1 MSLVPFRYD
10 GQPVRVVEI
19 NGEPWFVGTDVA
31 RVLGYANPSDALGRL
46 DPDERSVATL
56 ALSEGSR
63 IVTRERPIVS
73 ESGVYALVFSSS
85 LPDARAFRRWVTS
98 EVLPQIR
105 KTGAY
110 SATPE
115 LTDDQIIAQALQ
127 LTTARVEKLTARLAV
142 VEPKAAAFDRWL
154 SSNVHYGVAE
164 VSQALHD
171 LGADA
176 GRNRLFAYMQDR
188 GWIYRD
194 QRGDWRPYQAQIETA
209 RLAVKLSR
217 CENSRTGEEFAAH
230 TVRITAK
237 GAVALAVMLN
247 VAPADLAEALTTLDE
262 EATA

>member
-1 MSLVPFRYD
+1 MELAPFTYED
-10 GQPVRVVEI
+10 QQVRVVTI
-19 NGEPWFVGTDVA
+19 DGEPWFVLADLCRVLDVA
-31 RVLGYANPSDALGRL
+31 NPRN
-46 DPDERSVATL
+46 VATRL
-56 ALSEGSR
+56 ADDMKGVRRVDTPGGAQEM
-63 IVTRERPIVS
+63 TIVS
-73 ESGVYALVFSSS
+73 EPGMYEVVIRSDK
-85 LPDARAFRRWVTS
+85 PDAKTFRRWITA

-105 KTGAY
+105 KTGSY

-171 LGADA
+171 LGADT
-176 GRNRLFAYMQDR
+176 GRNRLFAYMQER
-188 GWIYRD
+188 GRIYRD
-194 QRGDWRPYQAQIETA
+194 QRGDWRPYQAQIETR

>member
-10 GQPVRVVEI
+10 GQPVRVVDI
-19 NGEPWFVGTDVA
+19 DGEPWFVLADLC
-31 RVLGYANPSDALGRL
+31 RVLGITRPPSAVAERIDDALRRAYPIADSLGRTQQ
-46 DPDERSVATL
+46 A
-56 ALSEGSR
+56 
-63 IVTRERPIVS
+63 IIVS
-73 ESGVYALVFSSS
+73 EPGMYEVVIRSDK
-85 LPDARAFRRWVTS
+85 PDAKTFRRWITA

-110 SATPE
+110 SATPA

-171 LGADA
+171 LGADT
-176 GRNRLFAYMQDR
+176 GRNRLFAYMQDQ

-194 QRGDWRPYQAQIETA
+194 QRGDWRPYQAQIETR

>member
-1 MSLVPFRYD
+1 MELAPFTYED
-10 GQPVRVVEI
+10 QQVRVVTI
-19 NGEPWFVGTDVA
+19 DGEPWFVLADLCRVLDVA
-31 RVLGYANPSDALGRL
+31 NPRN
-46 DPDERSVATL
+46 VATRL
-56 ALSEGSR
+56 ADDMKGVRRVDTPGGAQEM
-63 IVTRERPIVS
+63 TIVS
-73 ESGVYALVFSSS
+73 EAGMYEVVIRSDKPEA
-85 LPDARAFRRWVTS
+85 ATFRRWITA

-171 LGADA
+171 LGADT
-176 GRNRLFAYMQDR
+176 GRNRLFTYMQDQ

-194 QRGDWRPYQAQIETA
+194 QRGDWRPYQAQIETR

>member
-1 MSLVPFRYD
+1 MSVIPFTYAD
-10 GQPVRVVEI
+10 QPVRVVEI
-19 NGEPWFVGTDVA
+19 DGEPWFVGADIA
-31 RVLGYANPSDALGRL
+31 RILGIASASGITRMVDDEDKGSHELETPGGRQNL
-46 DPDERSVATL
+46 T
-56 ALSEGSR
+56 
-63 IVTRERPIVS
+63 IVN
-73 ESGVYALVFSSS
+73 ESGMYTALMRSNN
-85 LPDARAFRRWVTS
+85 PAAKPFRRWVTS

-127 LTTARVEKLTARLAV
+127 LTTARVESLTARLAI

-171 LGADA
+171 LGADM
-176 GRNRLFAYMQDR
+176 GRNRLFAYMQDQ

-262 EATA
+262 EAAS

>member
-1 MSLVPFRYD
+1 MTLTPFGYD
-10 GQPVRVVEI
+10 DQPVRVLTVD
-19 NGEPWFVGTDVA
+19 GEPWFVLADLCK
-31 RVLGYANPSDALGRL
+31 VLGLTQPNKVALRLADDMKGRNL
-46 DPDERSVATL
+46 IPTPGGAQEMT
-56 ALSEGSR
+56 
-63 IVTRERPIVS
+63 IVS
-73 ESGVYALVFSSS
+73 EPGMYEVVIRSDKPEA
-85 LPDARAFRRWVTS
+85 ATFRRWITA
-98 EVLPQIR
+98 EVLPSIR

-171 LGADA
+171 LGADT
-176 GRNRLFAYMQDR
+176 GRNRLFAYMQDQ

-194 QRGDWRPYQAQIETA
+194 QRGDWRPYQAQIETR